1 MSKGN
6 PSGVPFDLNLC
17 HSLTISLIPIPRA
30 AQFKSHDTPPCPQR
44 RSSRTE
50 GETLGQHLRR
60 RSFHRSSSGPLKP
73 SQDSGGSR
81 AADLHFF
88 YWIQRSLYFGKPQ
101 GQKQTASDLLPGF
114 TALCQDSLSDH
125 GMKYGILFAFSS
137 CCCVGKLF

>member
-6 PSGVPFDLNLC
+6 PLGVPFDLNLC
-17 HSLTISLIPIPRA
+17 HSLTIILIPIPRA

-44 RSSRTE
+44 RRSRTE

-60 RSFHRSSSGPLKP
+60 RSFHRSSSGPLAP

-88 YWIQRSLYFGKPQ
+88 TGSSACYILGSLKGKNKLQAIFFQALQPYVR
-101 GQKQTASDLLPGF
+101 TAYPTMG
-114 TALCQDSLSDH
+114 
-125 GMKYGILFAFSS
+125 
-137 CCCVGKLF
+137 